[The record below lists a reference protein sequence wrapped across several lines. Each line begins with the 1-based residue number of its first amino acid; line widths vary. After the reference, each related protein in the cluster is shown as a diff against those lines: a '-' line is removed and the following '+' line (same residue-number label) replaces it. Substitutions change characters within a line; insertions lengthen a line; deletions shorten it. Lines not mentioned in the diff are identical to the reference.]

1 MIKKINMNK
10 LLFGAL
16 IVISSSIS
24 ANAQTLANAQKLTD
38 NEQFSEAAKIYS
50 SLLKTANNGE
60 NNFYMGEN
68 YFKQENLDS
77 ALFYY
82 SKGIEVQA
90 DYALNYV
97 GKGKVSWYKGNADKS
112 SFDKALELTKRKDA
126 IVLSKIAECY
136 TQAEKK
142 ELDLALGLLTEA
154 QKIDPKSIE
163 IYLLTGDVYREKQ
176 DGAKAIE
183 NYKKA
188 QAFDKANVKALL
200 RQGQLYGRSKNYQL
214 AFDLY
219 KEASNIDSTFAPA
232 YREQAELYYLSRQYE
247 RAKAKYKRF
256 LELSSNN
263 IDARKRYASFMYL
276 SKDYAETINQ
286 INMILKED
294 TTSNIMN
301 RLLAYSLVE
310 KADFPNAQSYMNR
323 FFARAPKESTK
334 ILASDFEYQAKIYAK
349 TGKDSMAI
357 ASYLQAIAMDSSKT
371 EYYGDLGSL
380 CFKQKKNQDAIKYF
394 KIKQNS
400 KTPLS
405 SNEIYIMG
413 KAYFFEKDYVSADTL
428 FGTLIG
434 LSPKLQQGYFWK
446 ARVATQNDLESTKGL
461 AKPWYEKYLEK
472 AIANGEKNIKDL
484 EEAYSYLGYFYFI
497 NKDKENSK
505 LNWQKVIELNPSSE
519 KAKKAL
525 ESLK

>member
-1 MIKKINMNK
+1 MNK
-10 LLFGAL
+10 YLVLIALSLFL
-16 IVISSSIS
+16 NNV
-24 ANAQTLANAQKLTD
+24 NAQTLQNAQKLTD
-38 NEQFSEAAKIYS
+38 NEQFSDAAKIYA
-50 SLLKTANNGE
+50 SLLKLNNNGE

-77 ALFYY
+77 ALFFY
-82 SKGIEVQA
+82 SKGLEAQP

-97 GKGKVSWYKGNADKS
+97 GKGKVNWFKGNADVAKT
-112 SFDKALELTKRKDA
+112 SFDKALELSKRKD
-126 IVLSKIAECY
+126 ILVLSKIAECY

-154 QKIDPKSIE
+154 QKLDPKNIDV
-163 IYLLTGDVYREKQ
+163 YLLTGDVYSEKQ
-176 DGAKAIE
+176 DGNKAIE
-183 NYKKA
+183 NYKKG
-188 QAFDKANVKALL
+188 QALDKANVKGLL
-200 RQGQLYGRSKNYQL
+200 RQGKLYGRSKNYQL

-301 RLLAYSLVE
+301 RLLAYSYVE
-310 KADFPNAQSYMNR
+310 KTDYNSAQSYMNR
-323 FFARAPKESTK
+323 FFIRSSPENTK

-357 ASYLQAIAMDSSKT
+357 ISYLKAISMDSSKT

-380 CFKQKKNQDAIKYF
+380 CFKLKKNQDAIKYF

-400 KTPLS
+400 KTPLTA
-405 SNEIYIMG
+405 NETYILG
-413 KAYFFEKDYVSADTL
+413 KSYFFEKDYVSADTS
-428 FGTLIG
+428 FGTLISM
-434 LSPKLQQGYFWK
+434 SPKLQQGYFWK
-446 ARVATQNDLESTKGL
+446 ARVAAQNDQESTKGL
-461 AKPWYEKYLEK
+461 AKPWYELYLEK
-472 AIANGEKNIKDL
+472 ALANNEKNLKDL

-497 NKDKENSK
+497 SKDKENSK
-505 LNWQKVIELNPSSE
+505 MYWQKVQEINPTSD

-525 ESLK
+525 ENLK

>member
-1 MIKKINMNK
+1 MKRYLLIIALSLFFIN
-10 LLFGAL
+10 
-16 IVISSSIS
+16 
-24 ANAQTLANAQKLTD
+24 ANSQTLQNAQKLTD
-38 NEQFSEAAKIYS
+38 NEQFSDAAKIYN
-50 SLLKTANNGE
+50 SLLKLNNNGE

-77 ALFYY
+77 ALFFY
-82 SKGIEVQA
+82 SKGLEIQPEF
-90 DYALNYV
+90 ALNHV
-97 GKGKVSWYKGNADKS
+97 GKGKVNWYKGNTDLAKT
-112 SFDKALELTKRKDA
+112 SFDKALELSKRKDI

-154 QKIDPKSIE
+154 QKLNPKNIDV
-163 IYLLTGDVYREKQ
+163 YLLTGDAYSEKQ
-176 DGAKAIE
+176 DGNKAIE
-183 NYKKA
+183 NYKKG
-188 QAFDKANVKALL
+188 QALDKANVKGLL
-200 RQGQLYGRSKNYQL
+200 RQGKLYGRSKNYQL

-301 RLLAYSLVE
+301 RLLAYSYVE
-310 KADFPNAQSYMNR
+310 KADYPSAQSYMNR
-323 FFARAPKESTK
+323 FFIRSTNENTK

-357 ASYLQAIAMDSSKT
+357 DSYLKAISMDTTKT

-380 CFKQKKNQDAIKYF
+380 CFKLKKNQEAIKYF
-394 KIKQNS
+394 KTKQNS
-400 KTPLS
+400 KTPLTA
-405 SNEIYIMG
+405 NEVYVLG
-413 KAYFFEKDYVSADTL
+413 KAYFFEKDYVSADTS
-428 FGTLIG
+428 FGSLIIM
-434 LSPKLQQGYFWK
+434 SPKLQQGYFWK
-446 ARVATQNDLESTKGL
+446 ARVASQNDQESTKGL
-461 AKPWYEKYLEK
+461 AKPWYEMYLEK
-472 AIANGEKNIKDL
+472 AIANNEKNTKDL

-497 NKDKENSK
+497 SKDKENSK
-505 LNWQKVIELNPSSE
+505 INWQKVQELNPASD

-525 ESLK
+525 ENLK